1 MKPVPMQPNL
11 PEATTA
17 LGTVVKPKQ
26 WYECPHCEKSSPL
39 HEREWVGLT
48 EDDLVDTLWPVTLTG
63 VVRLVETKL
72 KEKNFGPYTAS
83 E

>member
-1 MKPVPMQPNL
+1 MIPIPMQPNL

-26 WYECPHCEKSSPL
+26 WGICPHCEKLSPM

-48 EDDLVDTLWPVTLTG
+48 FDDWALPQYEYSADFQIGAQWAAD
-63 VVRLVETKL
+63 RL
-72 KEKNFGPYTAS
+72 KEKNGG
-83 E
+83 

>member
-1 MKPVPMQPNL
+1 MNPIPMQPNL

-26 WYECPHCEKSSPL
+26 WGMCPHCEKLSPM

-48 EDDLVDTLWPVTLTG
+48 NEEMQSYGNDLLSPHKSIRDVFNSI
-63 VVRLVETKL
+63 EAKL
-72 KEKNFGPYTAS
+72 KEKNT
-83 E
+83 